1 MGDSG
6 ALVWDG
12 CGLEG
17 DRVDGKGNTGS
28 LGGGIGWSRAWEE
41 RCRVRKRKG

>member
-12 CGLEG
+12 CGLGG

-28 LGGGIGWSRAWEE
+28 LGVELGGVGHGRSG
-41 RCRVRKRKG
+41 VG